1 MRKLLLLIASLSL
14 FTVFAFARHADFYS
28 GIVAIQADD
37 CRAELQALAE
47 PSTKLAG
54 SNMRTG
60 WQLSSRQSDF
70 YNRVLAAHV
79 AELKTENQSNWAA
92 PTLLAGNNMITGGQ
106 GWSGRG
112 QKDFYNEVLSAKA
125 GEFQAEN
132 NSIGAEPMLL
142 AGNNMI
148 TGERVVFTPEAAAPE
163 DFYNSALS
171 AQVVDYGIDNNA
183 IAPSNTEFAET
194 QSLSVVPGSMAAN
207 LGGGE
212 RDWYSRTVAI
222 QAELNR
228 RIKKSQL

>member
-14 FTVFAFARHADFYS
+14 FTAFAFARHADFYNRVVS
-28 GIVAIQADD
+28 IQADD

-47 PSTKLAG
+47 PSTQLAG

-60 WQLSSRQSDF
+60 WQLSSRRSDF
-70 YNRVLAAHV
+70 YNRVLAAQV
-79 AELKTENQSNWAA
+79 EELKTENQSNWAA
-92 PTLLAGNNMITGGQ
+92 PTLLAGNNMITGRQ

-112 QKDFYNEVLSAKA
+112 REDFYNRVLAA
-125 GEFQAEN
+125 NRGQVQVEN
-132 NSIGAEPMLL
+132 DSIGAEPMLL

-163 DFYNSALS
+163 DFYNRALS
-171 AQVVDYGIDNNA
+171 AQVVEYGIDNNA
-183 IAPSNTEFAET
+183 IAASNNEFAES